1 MKILLDVKDDK
12 ASFFMEL
19 LRNFSYVKA
28 TSLSETNELFLLEL
42 RDAVEDV
49 KLIKAGKLKGRP
61 AKELLNEL

>member
-28 TSLSETNELFLLEL
+28 TSLSESNELFLLEL